1 MGIRTSI
8 KELIYGKKESSI
20 VYYPAFDSSEELTS
34 HYYRACWYFPA
45 QDNECKAVYLY
56 RKSDVE
62 LLDKPE
68 YMGKSNVPTD
78 HIMIKTE
85 LLKLRR
91 VAENARVVLLWNNC
105 EDGFVEVLRQKGVIV
120 VNIAT
125 NDETAAEYGRYC
137 DLIWRYFKPD
147 KEKKQIIQNSY
158 NLFAK
163 RAVEIKKK
171 NWKTGCVF
179 GTGPSLETAKEFDF
193 TNCVSVVC
201 NSIVQ
206 NKDLLAHINP
216 QFVTAGDVVSH
227 LGVSLYAEVF
237 RRDLVEYLKNS
248 EAYYLTTAPFGYL
261 LLEQCPEIAHKV
273 ILVEQQTD
281 EQNFDLTQLFCLPK
295 LDSTFNIHMLPI
307 IHTFCDNI
315 LILGCDGKSK
325 TRNNEDFWAHAQEA
339 QYFDLVDTG
348 HKCHPTF
355 DINRKKN
362 TYDRYQDSVIHSV
375 VEGQK
380 RHGKR
385 YYTLQQSY
393 IDALEDKRLP
403 DELRKKFNDRGQLI
417 LSEIFDESSQNNAEK
432 EILKEN
438 IKITRN
444 GNEVLVAGWVLT
456 KNACMIEIYVDNKF
470 SGYAVRGLKR
480 PDIYK
485 KFPEY
490 GQQFGGIYYSISCA
504 DPMEITWKIVENGEV
519 LEEST
524 QRI

>member
-1 MGIRTSI
+1 M
-8 KELIYGKKESSI
+8 
-20 VYYPAFDSSEELTS
+20 
-34 HYYRACWYFPA
+34 
-45 QDNECKAVYLY
+45 
-56 RKSDVE
+56 
-62 LLDKPE
+62 
-68 YMGKSNVPTD
+68 
-78 HIMIKTE
+78 
-85 LLKLRR
+85 
-91 VAENARVVLLWNNC
+91 
-105 EDGFVEVLRQKGVIV
+105 
-120 VNIAT
+120 
-125 NDETAAEYGRYC
+125 
-137 DLIWRYFKPD
+137 
-147 KEKKQIIQNSY
+147 
-158 NLFAK
+158 
-163 RAVEIKKK
+163 
-171 NWKTGCVF
+171 
-179 GTGPSLETAKEFDF
+179 
-193 TNCVSVVC
+193 
-201 NSIVQ
+201 
-206 NKDLLAHINP
+206 
-216 QFVTAGDVVSH
+216 
-227 LGVSLYAEVF
+227 
-237 RRDLVEYLKNS
+237 
-248 EAYYLTTAPFGYL
+248 
-261 LLEQCPEIAHKV
+261 

-403 DELRKKFNDRGQLI
+403 DELRKNFNEQGQLI
-417 LSEIFDESSQNNAEK
+417 LSEIFEDISEAKTEK

-438 IKITRN
+438 ISITRN
-444 GNEVLVAGWVLT
+444 ENEVLVSGWVLA
-456 KNACMIEIYVDNKF
+456 KNTCMIEIYVDNKF
-470 SGYAVRGLKR
+470 SGYAVRNLKR

-490 GQQFGGIYYSISCA
+490 GQMFGGIYYLYI
-504 DPMEITWKIVENGEV
+504 EIFC
-519 LEEST
+519 
-524 QRI
+524 